1 MAQIKVSSGG
11 SITTREFDE
20 KIFGERVLGRTLKE
34 AVVMYEANQ
43 RAGTVETK
51 ERGDVAGPN
60 KKLWKQKH
68 TGRARMGT
76 PKSPLWRG
84 GGTIFG
90 PHRRDHSYHMPL
102 KARRVALASALLSKF
117 QDGEVVQVESFKLE
131 KPSTKTAVAALKAAA
146 AATDALVVT
155 ETHDPVLV
163 KSLRNVPSITV
174 RAQADLNAWDV
185 LHRKNLVI
193 TAAAL
198 EGLRA
203 RFQKQA

>member
-11 SITTREFDE
+11 AVTTREFDE
-20 KIFGERVLGRTLKE
+20 KVFGERVLGRTLKE
-34 AVVMYEANQ
+34 ALVMYEANQ
-43 RAGTVETK
+43 RAGTANTR

-76 PKSPLWRG
+76 AKSPLWRG
-84 GGTIFG
+84 GGKIFG
-90 PHRRDHSYHMPL
+90 PHPRDYSYHMPT

-117 QDGEVVQVESFKLE
+117 QDGEVVQVETFKLD
-131 KPSTKTAVAALKAAA
+131 KPSTKAALGVLKAAA
-146 AATDALVVT
+146 AAADTLVVT
-155 ETHDPVLV
+155 ETHDPMLV
-163 KSLRNVPSITV
+163 KSLRNVKSITV